1 MRGKVAKRLRRAIYG
16 QDFSPREREYE
27 WLTREVRHS
36 VSRFGKSKT
45 HVPPTI
51 KYQLVN
57 RGRRAAY
64 QQLKKVVR
72 HGR

>member
-16 QDFSPREREYE
+16 EDFSPREREYE
-27 WLTREVRHS
+27 WLTCEVHHA
-36 VSRFGKSKT
+36 FNHNGKSKLS
-45 HVPPTI
+45 VPPTT

-57 RGRRAAY
+57 RGRRASY